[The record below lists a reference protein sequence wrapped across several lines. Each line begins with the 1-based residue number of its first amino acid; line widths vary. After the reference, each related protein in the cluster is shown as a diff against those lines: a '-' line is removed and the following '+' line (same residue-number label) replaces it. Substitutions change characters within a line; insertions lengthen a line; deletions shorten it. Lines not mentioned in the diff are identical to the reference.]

1 MSGRLPPPPIL
12 ATWIVRTTETRSATP
27 LLFCSRGSFFILRSR
42 FFPKGEF
49 RNYFLIIP
57 IFKGKGKAK
66 EKPSSYRP
74 VALTSCT
81 AKLAE
86 RLVATRLVYHLELK
100 KKLAPCQAGFRRDRS
115 TEEQLA
121 RVTQDIF
128 DGLEAKEPR
137 RAALVLLDFSRAY
150 DKTWKAALYVKLK
163 DLEVP
168 TCMIRWIKGFLA
180 DRRAR
185 VRWNDT
191 LSKERVFREGLPQGS
206 VLAPALWLC
215 YCNDIWQTVHDRA
228 PDCGLSLFA
237 DDTALVA
244 SDRELKKCAT
254 KLQPALDAVTEWCS
268 RWKVQLA
275 QYEDAAESKCCYT
288 VHARSSGEQQ

>member
-1 MSGRLPPPPIL
+1 MLKHLSP
-12 ATWIVRTTETRSATP
+12 AAEET
-27 LLFCSRGSFFILRSR
+27 LLHLINHSWDCI
-42 FFPKGEF
+42 
-49 RNYFLIIP
+49 IIP
-57 IFKGKGKAK
+57 IFKRKGKAK

-74 VALTSCT
+74 VALNSCT
-81 AKLAE
+81 AKLEE
-86 RLVATRLVYHLELK
+86 RLVVTRLVYHLESK
-100 KKLAPCQAGFRRDRS
+100 KKLAPCQAGFRRGRS

-128 DGLEAKEPR
+128 DGLEAKESR

-150 DKTWKAALYVKLK
+150 DKTWKASLYVKLK

-168 TCMIRWIKGFLA
+168 TRMIRWIKGFLA

-191 LSKERVFREGLPQGS
+191 ISKERVFREGLTQGS

-215 YCNDIWQTVHDRA
+215 YCNDIWQIVYDRA

-288 VHARSSGEQQ
+288 VFTLDPAENNNKTKLSLTQ